1 MENNGASAPSAKV
14 NREQVRHVAAL
25 ASLELTG
32 DEEARF
38 EGDLNAILGYFAELE
53 ELDTAGVAP
62 MAQVSEILPRP
73 AAAPVT
79 VLREDEPRPSLDRA
93 VVMSQAPATDGT
105 FFKVPKVIER

>member
-62 MAQVSEILPRP
+62 MARP